1 MISSDIGNK
10 LFGKWVYAR
19 TYIDLRESIRKAHI
33 AQNVH
38 GYVCS
43 SLFYALITCLI
54 SLFFGFIIVRHLTQ
68 NNFTIFLI
76 TAISGL
82 VSGYF
87 TYVLLISY
95 PSFMATNLSYRIDQS
110 LSHTVTYLYAL
121 SRGGMNIL
129 DMFKSLSSYIHIYGG
144 TAEEISLIV
153 RDMEFFGMDIVT
165 ALNNASQ
172 RTPSKKFKDFTDN
185 LISVINSGGDLSGF
199 FKSRSEF
206 YQDTSAQDQKYFL
219 ETLGV
224 FAEVYVS
231 VLVAA
236 PLFLIVIIVV
246 MGLLQ
251 GGIELYLSIIIYAII
266 PIGTLLFLA
275 MVDTISGIREEMPVI
290 YTSIKRL
297 DVFKDAPQL
306 RIEPSYE
313 SGDINRLELYEK
325 RSKIKN
331 ILLHPFKIFF
341 ENPDRTFIFTIPI
354 SIIYL
359 FFSIRE
365 SAMTFQSLKAAD
377 NNFLM
382 AILFII
388 TPYAI
393 FFEVRKRK
401 LRTLEERMPDFLK
414 QLAGMNEAGLT
425 LTQAIAYTAESNLG
439 VLTYEIKKIHRSI
452 EWGTITIDALLKFE
466 KRIESSAI
474 SRVITLIAKAS
485 ESTSDIR
492 GVLSI
497 AAKDADI
504 GQRLKM
510 ERFSSLLIYVM
521 IIYLSFFVFLFL
533 IVVLL
538 VFFLAKMPSG
548 SEDTMFKTSSLANI
562 KTLFYH
568 ASLLQAFFSGL
579 IAGQMGE
586 GNPRAGLKHSIL
598 MLVIAYVVFAFF
610 LQGVR

>member
-10 LFGKWVYAR
+10 LFGKWVYDR
-19 TYIDLRESIRKAHI
+19 TYNDLRENIRKAHI
-33 AQNVH
+33 SRNVH

-43 SLFYALITCLI
+43 SLLYALIASLI
-54 SLFFGFIIVRHLTQ
+54 SLFFGFIIVKHLTQ

-76 TAISGL
+76 TIISGL
-82 VSGYF
+82 ASGYF
-87 TYVLLISY
+87 TYGLLIYY
-95 PSFMATNLSYRIDQS
+95 PSFRAKNRSYRIDQS
-110 LSHTVTYLYAL
+110 MNHTVTYLYAL

-172 RTPSKKFKDFTDN
+172 RTPSKKFKDFIDN

-251 GGIELYLSIIIYAII
+251 GGIELYLSIIIYAVI
-266 PIGTLLFLA
+266 PIGTLLFLV

-290 YTSIKRL
+290 YTSVKRL
-297 DVFKDAPQL
+297 DVYKDAPQL
-306 RIEPSYE
+306 RIEPSFEYA
-313 SGDINRLELYEK
+313 DINSLEWYEK
-325 RSKIKN
+325 RSKIKK
-331 ILLHPFKIFF
+331 ILLHPFKMFF
-341 ENPDRTFIFTIPI
+341 ENPDRTFIITIPI

-359 FFSIRE
+359 FLSIRD
-365 SAMTFQSLKAAD
+365 SAMTFHSLKAVD
-377 NNFLM
+377 NYFLM
-382 AILFII
+382 PILFII
-388 TPYAI
+388 TPYAV
-393 FFEVRKRK
+393 FFELRKRK
-401 LRTLEERMPDFLK
+401 LRKLEERMPDFLK

-439 VLTYEIKKIHRSI
+439 VLTYEIKKIHRAI

-474 SRVITLIAKAS
+474 SRVINLIAKAS

-492 GVLSI
+492 SVLSI

-504 GQRLKM
+504 GQRLKT

-521 IIYLSFFVFLFL
+521 IIYLSFFVFLFI

-538 VFFLAKMPSG
+538 VDFLAKMPSG
-548 SEDTMFKTSSLANI
+548 GEATMFKTTSLDNI
-562 KTLFYH
+562 KILFYH

-586 GNPRAGLKHSIL
+586 GNWRGGLKHSIL
-598 MLVIAYVVFAFF
+598 MLVIAYVVFAYF
-610 LQGVR
+610 LHGVG